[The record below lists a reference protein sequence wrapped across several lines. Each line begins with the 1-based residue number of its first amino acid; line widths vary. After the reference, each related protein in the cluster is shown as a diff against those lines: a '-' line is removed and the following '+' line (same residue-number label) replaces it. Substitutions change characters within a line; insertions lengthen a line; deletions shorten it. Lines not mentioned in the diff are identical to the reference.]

1 MNGKVAMVAGGSSGL
16 GLAAARE
23 LVMEGAHVVIGAR
36 DHGRLAA
43 AERTLKEVARGRVA
57 TASVDI
63 TDRAAAR
70 RWVDETAEAFGE
82 LHIVIV
88 SGAGPPTGTAAQF
101 SPQDYQAAIDTA
113 LFPVISLSLAA
124 LPGGRVG
131 PAPFRRLGDGERTHV
146 HARAVR
152 RDARRDRAVRPGP
165 RR

>member
-124 LPGGRVG
+124 LPHLRAAGWGR
-131 PAPFRRLGDGERTHV
+131 LLSS
-146 HARAVR
+146 
-152 RDARRDRAVRPGP
+152 P
-165 RR
+165 RRRRAYPCPRSRCPA